1 MSQRFSGESL
11 ECRDN
16 SEQDPSSLQGA
27 TQLIYMFVCVRVC
40 VDLRS
45 VEEPAQASPAT
56 AANRTDA
63 HQHVHVNE
71 QARRSGGEDHQTQ
84 SSVCW

>member
-11 ECRDN
+11 EHGDN
-16 SEQDPSSLQGA
+16 SEQDLSSLQGA
-27 TQLIYMFVCVRVC
+27 TQLIYMFVCVC

-45 VEEPAQASPAT
+45 VEEPAQASAAT

-63 HQHVHVNE
+63 HRRVHINE
-71 QARRSGGEDHQTQ
+71 QAR
-84 SSVCW
+84 